1 MSVEDKVAAIFRE
14 LAGEKSERLDSGR
27 YLADVNS
34 RITAAL
40 ASGPKE
46 ESMMMH
52 HDQIGFHLIDWQAEA
67 AFLVALSLYPERFT
81 DEEIQDGVE
90 AFLIHAPSHVVEAA
104 RLAGIACDTFSQKKK

>member
-52 HDQIGFHLIDWQAEA
+52 HDQIGFHLIDWQAE
-67 AFLVALSLYPERFT
+67 
-81 DEEIQDGVE
+81 G
-90 AFLIHAPSHVVEAA
+90 
-104 RLAGIACDTFSQKKK
+104 